1 MTTRPLLL
9 FMTASISTH
18 LAFALGHRLLFWP
31 GRRVTTGDH
40 KEEDEEEDFFG
51 PTFQDQIFK
60 EKESEDKEEELK
72 EAKLLFKLLHS
83 TSRELMLKA
92 RKEVKED
99 KGKEE
104 EETFKLPHQVYALF
118 ESVMLP

>member
-18 LAFALGHRLLFWP
+18 LAFALGHRLFFWP

-40 KEEDEEEDFFG
+40 NYKEEDEEDFFD
-51 PTFQDQIFK
+51 PVFQDQIFK
-60 EKESEDKEEELK
+60 EKESEEKEAELR

-83 TSRELMLKA
+83 TSRELMLKT

-99 KGKEE
+99 KEE
-104 EETFKLPHQVYALF
+104 ESFKLPHQVYALF